1 MFQQIN
7 NRTMKSN
14 KINIKK
20 ALFIIIPLLIVALI
34 VFRLKSNKAKT
45 DSKVYTYNKEQA
57 LNVTTEKI
65 TLQPIGSDFVFTGT
79 LEPNRESKLSAEQ
92 QGKINAMYCDLG
104 SYVSKGQKLVQL
116 DNALLQQQLNA
127 LNVQIA
133 NAKAEYNVQ
142 LNANQIQIDALKTDV
157 KRFTILAQADAI
169 QGVQLEK
176 AQQQLSTAENQRV
189 AILNQSGIKTAEAQ
203 RKSIVEQINKTSIY
217 APFSGVITAK
227 LSEIGSFAAPGV
239 PILQLSEIGT
249 LRFTINVSEKDLPFF
264 KIGQSKA
271 IQVDALP
278 DNKIQGRVTMVG
290 SKSNMGNSF
299 PVQFSVQNISGN
311 SIKAGMFGKVSMDVN
326 SNEMGI
332 VIPAS
337 VLSGTADQPQVY
349 IIKEGKAKLTN
360 ITISKRTNDKVVVSE
375 GLQQGDILITNGFV
389 NLFDGA
395 NVITK

>member
-1 MFQQIN
+1 MLQLRIKN
-7 NRTMKSN
+7 NKLNMKSN
-14 KINIKK
+14 SINIKK
-20 ALFIIIPLLIVALI
+20 ALYIIIPLLIIALI
-34 VFRLKSNKAKT
+34 VFRLKSNKEKT

-79 LEPNRESKLSAEQ
+79 FEPNRESKLSAEQ
-92 QGKINAMYCDLG
+92 QGKINAIYCDLG
-104 SYVSKGQKLVQL
+104 SYVTKGQKLVQL
-116 DNALLQQQLNA
+116 DNALLQQQLKSIN
-127 LNVQIA
+127 
-133 NAKAEYNVQ
+133 
-142 LNANQIQIDALKTDV
+142 IQINGLELDV
-157 KRFTILAQADAI
+157 KRYTILSGADAI

-176 AQQQLSTAENQRV
+176 ANIGLQTAN
-189 AILNQSGIKTAEAQ
+189 AQ
-203 RKSIVEQINKTSIY
+203 KSLLLEQINKTSIY
-217 APFSGVITAK
+217 APFGGVITAK

-239 PILQLSEIGT
+239 PILQLSEVGT
-249 LRFTINVSEKDLPFF
+249 LRFIINVSEKDLPFF
-264 KIGQSKA
+264 KVGQSKA
-271 IQVDALP
+271 IQIDALP

-326 SNEMGI
+326 SDEMGI

-337 VLSGTADQPQVY
+337 VLSGTADQPLVY
-349 IIKEGKAKLTN
+349 IVKEGKAKLTN

-395 NVITK
+395 NVGTIKN